1 MGPRWRPDT
10 VRGSGSGGAR
20 PAEGDHPACRARND
34 RKPGTPPARSPDGT
48 PEAPEGTVGS
58 PQIEDLV
65 PGSGE
70 RDRHRQALPTA
81 AETAIRRRPN
91 NARSP
96 IRRKPPAS
104 PLPRPVDSR
113 PRAEFAPAAA
123 PDLPAVESRL
133 EEDQRPN
140 GGQTAVT
147 SRGNARVVTLS
158 STQRRA
164 PYRRLV
170 PASGARRHR
179 TDYGPSP

>member
-1 MGPRWRPDT
+1 MRST
-10 VRGSGSGGAR
+10 IAAR
-20 PAEGDHPACRARND
+20 PR
-34 RKPGTPPARSPDGT
+34 
-48 PEAPEGTVGS
+48 V
-58 PQIEDLV
+58 
-65 PGSGE
+65 
-70 RDRHRQALPTA
+70 PTA

-170 PASGARRHR
+170 PAAEFAGTVPITAHLPKDVRDRLKILGVRLDRTMNDLMAEALKAPVRQAREIKFSDDTR
-179 TDYGPSP
+179 TTVG